1 MDPLTDMALK
11 AVSMVSPAL
20 AQAEREDSPEALA
33 AALAAARLVV
43 ERVETALAG
52 RIDEATVNATQ
63 NSAQTALGW

>member
-63 NSAQTALGW
+63 NSARTALGW